1 MDEQDELAVGGR
13 EEEALAAAL
22 HAAELP
28 ALEGLQRRVERLQ
41 RRDVR
46 RAGLRDREGR
56 DRVIELASPR
66 LHLRELRH
74 RR

>member
-13 EEEALAAAL
+13 EEQPLALAF

-28 ALEGLQRRVERLQ
+28 ALEGVERRVEGLQ
-41 RRDVR
+41 RGDVR
-46 RAGLRDREGR
+46 RAGLRDRERR

-66 LHLRELRH
+66 LHLR
-74 RR
+74 